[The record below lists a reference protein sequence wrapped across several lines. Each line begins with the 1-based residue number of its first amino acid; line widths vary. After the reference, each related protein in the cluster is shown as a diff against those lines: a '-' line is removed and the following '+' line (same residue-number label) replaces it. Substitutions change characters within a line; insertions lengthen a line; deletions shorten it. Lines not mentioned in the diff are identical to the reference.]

1 MNDGR
6 ERFWIGVCTGHAIPM
21 ARTALAGARVTTL
34 DGNTAAMESFLGRIG
49 EEDAGLAVDACKG
62 MVAVLRGGEGRDE
75 WLGLWDGSVVL
86 PEAVWLEPM
95 GFDERPDSG
104 DYVIA
109 ADMATGDYSYDPR
122 LEEDA
127 ALRVGV
133 AQCVY
138 QLGEFIETRTV
149 RGRTRRAA

>member
-1 MNDGR
+1 M
-6 ERFWIGVCTGHAIPM
+6 GHAIPM

-34 DGNTAAMESFLGRIG
+34 DGN
-49 EEDAGLAVDACKG
+49 
-62 MVAVLRGGEGRDE
+62 MVAVLCGGEGRDE
-75 WLGLWDGSVVL
+75 WRDPWDGNVVL

-104 DYVIA
+104 DY
-109 ADMATGDYSYDPR
+109 SYDPR

-133 AQCVY
+133 AQCLD
-138 QLGEFIETRTV
+138 QLCDFIETRTV

>member
-34 DGNTAAMESFLGRIG
+34 DGNMAAMESFLGPIG
-49 EEDAGLAVDACKG
+49 EEDAGLAADACKG
-62 MVAVLRGGEGRDE
+62 MADVLFSDGMDE
-75 WLGLWDGSVVL
+75 WWDSWDGSVVL
-86 PEAVWLEPM
+86 PESVWLEPM

-104 DYVIA
+104 DYAIA
-109 ADMATGDYSYDPR
+109 ADMATGDYSYDPL

-133 AQCVY
+133 AQCLD